1 MFFRPII
8 DSLKERFEVFITARD
23 YSETIM
29 LLDALNLKY
38 EPIGKHGGKSIFG
51 KVLSSAKR
59 IYAFSKL
66 FRKTKPSLAISHNSY
81 DQIIYSFSAGIRNIT
96 FMDYDKQPA
105 NHVAFRLSYLVVVQ
119 EWFPEDALKR
129 FGAKRYIKY
138 KGLKEEV
145 YLDDFVP
152 SERFIRNLSVKRPF
166 VVARPPTIRSLYSEG
181 YGIFWET
188 LRRLK
193 SKGCDVRLLVRNP
206 EDEGIAKSMGIEVL
220 PKPIDGP
227 QIVFWAD
234 IFIGGGG
241 TMTREAVIL
250 GTPAYTVL
258 PRLGS
263 VDLKLHEMGYLR
275 IVNSPDD
282 VKVDLKKDFRVR
294 RFNPNIRE
302 DIIGIIVQN
311 IGD

>member
-8 DSLKERFEVFITARD
+8 DSLKGRFEVFITARD
-23 YSETIM
+23 YSETII
-29 LLDALNLKY
+29 LLDTLNLKY
-38 EPIGKHGGKSIFG
+38 ELIGRHGGKRIFG
-51 KVLSSAKR
+51 KALSSAKR
-59 IYAFSKL
+59 IYTFSKIL
-66 FRKTKPSLAISHNSY
+66 GKTKPALAISHNSY
-81 DQIIYSFSAGIRNIT
+81 DQIIYSFLAGIKNIT

-105 NHVAFRLSYLVVVQ
+105 NHVAFRLSHLVVVQ
-119 EWFPEDALKR
+119 EWFPDDALKR
-129 FGAKRYIKY
+129 FGAKRYIRY
-138 KGLKEEV
+138 KGLKEEI
-145 YLDDFVP
+145 YLEDFVP
-152 SERFIRNLSVKRPF
+152 SEDFIRNLSVKRPF
-166 VVARPPTIRSLYSEG
+166 VVARPPAIRSLYSEG

-193 SKGCDVRLLVRNP
+193 SKGCDVRLIIRNP
-206 EDEGIAKSMGIEVL
+206 EDESIAKSMGIDIL

-227 QIVFWAD
+227 QVIFWAD

-263 VDLKLHEMGYLR
+263 VDFKLHEMGYLR
-275 IVNSPDD
+275 IVSSPDD
-282 VKVDLKKDFRVR
+282 VKVDLKKDFKIH

-302 DIIGIIVQN
+302 DIMNIIVQN
-311 IGD
+311 IED